1 MAVNVIKRTW
11 SQDRMVR
18 PETLNGMAFQAEAGA
33 HRFEITGYDSNGN
46 VMAFSGSVTAIFL
59 RPDNTDVPL
68 TGVISNGVAQVTLS
82 QECYQVPGRF
92 GLAIFVNSGNTKT
105 VVYKCIGP
113 VGMTSSGVEAS
124 SVVQSVNTLIDRIEA
139 AVNSIPQDYSAL
151 SKSVSATCPEMRDGS
166 TGNPWNT
173 DSITT
178 KYVIKIDKS
187 CDELILEYIG
197 STQAQYYVFGYSV
210 FNGVADGTES
220 YAARTSAASFL
231 DYPEKYVQTEPYVI
245 IPVSQL
251 GDYTHIAIVLWAKS
265 DETTFI
271 PLRIATE
278 QNNLRVTFRHAFY
291 MGHEEI
297 NNRSVK
303 VGVQNASKMASP
315 LKLVHF
321 SDLHRDVNAL
331 NRIRASAKYVCPNAD
346 NIICTG
352 DMVANTYAEITSW
365 WVPEI
370 MTCIGNHDTA
380 SYDGTYDW
388 TALTMA
394 QRDEMYISPF
404 KSYWGIVHTAGTS
417 YYYKDYTAAH
427 IRLIVMDAM
436 LYSGTPGAEATAQTQ
451 WLANL
456 LASAIT
462 DSLHVI
468 IAIHAPHGGSVPVA
482 CSFTKL
488 GQETMPVNVDCNTPD
503 VVINTVATAIGN
515 GLHFI
520 GYICGHTHQ
529 DAVWDCTGDRSQLM
543 YTVTC
548 AAVDQTAQWIDSD
561 QYRTDEQDAF
571 NVLTIDTASTTIKIL
586 RGGGANTDVDLRPR
600 VSMVINYS
608 TGKIITDTYASGTQD
623 AVVYG
628 EAQELTDAQKAQARA
643 NIGAG
648 SAADVS
654 ENTADITANA
664 NEITSLKSAIYN
676 DPVTESLDIQ
686 IASVGYY
693 INATTGGSSSNS
705 GSAYCDY
712 LAVIPGATVS
722 LDGLRLDG
730 NRSVYGYNQDKSPK
744 QPIISGTSETSATF
758 IVPDGVYWIR
768 ATTTN
773 NGTITGTQTINN
785 VKFVAKDQGAAN
797 VGKVLQV
804 GNDGKVTLA
813 EIITEIDDTLTQQGV
828 AADAKA
834 TGDAIEV
841 LTDDVDE
848 INEYV
853 KHEETNTLSI
863 TTTDGSYIDSN
874 GAQKTNANSACTDF
888 IPVTGGAEITLNN
901 VSLNSLRS
909 IVAYSNNNTS
919 AEQKVRLNDGSTFS
933 GSFTVTLPSWAKYVR
948 ASTTAGNS
956 ITGTEHVVINYI
968 NKAIVDAEKAS
979 QVAEEIE
986 QTIQDIPGIVSGAI
1000 SESMMKS
1007 ACRAVLS
1014 RPSGLTLT
1022 GLDDVTVFAT
1032 AASYGVTAKPVDYK
1046 NEIITAL
1053 YIDAVNGDDTNAG
1066 IQVEPKK
1073 TIQAAITGGADTIY
1087 LQDGEYT
1094 FPANGISQN
1103 INLIGLGSNV
1113 VISGGAYFTGN
1124 ITIYVENI
1132 VFDGGAYPCLV
1143 EVGAATEK
1151 PQFCAYNCTFENS
1164 TNYNGLSIKG
1174 EATVRVFDCVSRN
1187 NYHDG
1192 FNYHKNTSISPA
1204 SGAPNVLECGCEAY
1218 GNGGTNSSPTSDNG
1232 TTAHNYT
1239 QIIRV
1244 GGNYHDNHGGNVADN
1259 GNVKA
1264 WTVGCS
1270 ASASQKTTGD
1280 VNNADFWINASTVMY
1295 CDNCYASGST
1305 FDGWA
1310 ESSSALY
1317 VAGGEIENMHTDDTS
1332 TKQTYTSEAVFKYLA
1347 G

>member
-18 PETLNGMAFQAEAGA
+18 PETLNGMACQAEAGA

-278 QNNLRVTFRHAFY
+278 QNNLRVTFRHASY

-365 WVPEI
+365 WIPEI

-404 KSYWGIVHTAGTS
+404 KAYWGIVHTAGTS

-586 RGGGANTDVDLRPR
+586 RGGGANTDVALRPR

-664 NEITSLKSAIYN
+664 NEITSLKSALNEYLPIESDRVPVITAGTDIDTLTTAGVYRVLTAAAAAELNGTLPITNRGYMLIVIETTQNNRVWQICLINGYSPLMARNYLSTGWTQWVTYATQSYVDGLIANVQSSVDANTENILKTLSLATDNAQIIESGTDVDTLVTAGNYIIPTYAVSQTISNIPEKIASRIFVLHTINSARIMQIFLSSSAYANIYLRFNDGSSWNSWHHIVNDFEQFRNSKNLLPKGHKETSFYNCDVVYDNGCIDLNGTASTSGGAQNAITDGFVLKAGTYTMSLTYGSTKKMRVWLKDAEGNNLANVNDIYN
-676 DPVTESLDIQ
+676 PVTFKISS
-686 IASVGYY
+686 AK
-693 INATTGGSSSNS
+693 TGCRLGVQLVS
-705 GSAYCDY
+705 GSVYDHNTVYVQIEQSEYQTAFELPTFQTAID
-712 LAVIPGATVS
+712 AVCRNSISNILSAFTNIECVGDSLTWGAVYTSDTVYRQSYKPYPVILGHITGATVS
-722 LDGLRLDG
+722 SVATPGFNPTEWWNEYQSQIAPKINALAIIFLGTNGGLTDTLDTDVSGDDPTLWANTHTG
-730 NRSVYGYNQDKSPK
+730 NYARIVNAYISSGYKVLLVKCFKTSGDINITNSVIQQIADRFKCGIVDNEYMPGIAYHDTPDRTYSNTLHYNDFGYAAMAYQIAKNVEAM
-744 QPIISGTSETSATF
+744 SET
-758 IVPDGVYWIR
+758 
-768 ATTTN
+768 
-773 NGTITGTQTINN
+773 
-785 VKFVAKDQGAAN
+785 
-797 VGKVLQV
+797 
-804 GNDGKVTLA
+804 
-813 EIITEIDDTLTQQGV
+813 
-828 AADAKA
+828 
-834 TGDAIEV
+834 
-841 LTDDVDE
+841 
-848 INEYV
+848 
-853 KHEETNTLSI
+853 H
-863 TTTDGSYIDSN
+863 
-874 GAQKTNANSACTDF
+874 KT
-888 IPVTGGAEITLNN
+888 
-901 VSLNSLRS
+901 
-909 IVAYSNNNTS
+909 Y
-919 AEQKVRLNDGSTFS
+919 
-933 GSFTVTLPSWAKYVR
+933 
-948 ASTTAGNS
+948 
-956 ITGTEHVVINYI
+956 
-968 NKAIVDAEKAS
+968 
-979 QVAEEIE
+979 
-986 QTIQDIPGIVSGAI
+986 
-1000 SESMMKS
+1000 M
-1007 ACRAVLS
+1007 
-1014 RPSGLTLT
+1014 
-1022 GLDDVTVFAT
+1022 
-1032 AASYGVTAKPVDYK
+1032 
-1046 NEIITAL
+1046 
-1053 YIDAVNGDDTNAG
+1053 
-1066 IQVEPKK
+1066 
-1073 TIQAAITGGADTIY
+1073 IQA
-1087 LQDGEYT
+1087 
-1094 FPANGISQN
+1094 
-1103 INLIGLGSNV
+1103 
-1113 VISGGAYFTGN
+1113 
-1124 ITIYVENI
+1124 
-1132 VFDGGAYPCLV
+1132 
-1143 EVGAATEK
+1143 
-1151 PQFCAYNCTFENS
+1151 
-1164 TNYNGLSIKG
+1164 
-1174 EATVRVFDCVSRN
+1174 
-1187 NYHDG
+1187 
-1192 FNYHKNTSISPA
+1192 
-1204 SGAPNVLECGCEAY
+1204 
-1218 GNGGTNSSPTSDNG
+1218 
-1232 TTAHNYT
+1232 
-1239 QIIRV
+1239 
-1244 GGNYHDNHGGNVADN
+1244 
-1259 GNVKA
+1259 
-1264 WTVGCS
+1264 
-1270 ASASQKTTGD
+1270 
-1280 VNNADFWINASTVMY
+1280 
-1295 CDNCYASGST
+1295 
-1305 FDGWA
+1305 
-1310 ESSSALY
+1310 
-1317 VAGGEIENMHTDDTS
+1317 
-1332 TKQTYTSEAVFKYLA
+1332 
-1347 G
+1347 